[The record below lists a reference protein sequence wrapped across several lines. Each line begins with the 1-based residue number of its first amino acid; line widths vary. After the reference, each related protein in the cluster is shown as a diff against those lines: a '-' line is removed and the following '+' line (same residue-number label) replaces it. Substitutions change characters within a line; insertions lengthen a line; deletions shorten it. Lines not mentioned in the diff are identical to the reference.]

1 MKSEMGLQVWFL
13 AFIHSFIHLFVHS
26 FICSFIH
33 SFVAREKDEGY
44 LLSIEEGNMWDS
56 SSNTGKAETVSESK
70 EGW

>member
-1 MKSEMGLQVWFL
+1 MKSEMGFQVRFL
-13 AFIHSFIHLFVHS
+13 AFIRS
-26 FICSFIH
+26 FICLYIH

-56 SSNTGKAETVSESK
+56 SSNSGKAETVSESE

>member
-1 MKSEMGLQVWFL
+1 MKSEMGFQVWFL
-13 AFIHSFIHLFVHS
+13 AFICS
-26 FICSFIH
+26 FICSYIRSFIH

-56 SSNTGKAETVSESK
+56 SSNTGEAETITESK